1 MDLCDSSLPLITSDH
16 LHVHIH
22 FIISILLLFFW
33 VTNSNSNYKQV
44 MTHESMSLCNTQEKP
59 EKNITQTKP
68 LFFLLALQPH
78 AIKEINFKTTPLK

>member
-1 MDLCDSSLPLITSDH
+1 
-16 LHVHIH
+16 
-22 FIISILLLFFW
+22 
-33 VTNSNSNYKQV
+33 
-44 MTHESMSLCNTQEKP
+44 MTHESMSICNTQEKP

>member
-1 MDLCDSSLPLITSDH
+1 MDLLCFKSPFDYFRSSSC
-16 LHVHIH
+16 IH

-44 MTHESMSLCNTQEKP
+44 MTHESMSICNTQEKP

-78 AIKEINFKTTPLK
+78 TIKEINFKTTPLK